1 MIDAILELFGNYTF
15 RNVILGS
22 TLLGVVSGILS
33 CFTTLRREGLLG
45 DALSHAVLPGI
56 CLAFIV
62 TGSKSPL
69 VLTVGAGVAGF
80 LGTMLIL
87 GIRNFTKLRE
97 DAALGIVLST
107 FFGFGIVLLTVI
119 AKLNRGN
126 QAGLDSFLLGQA
138 ATLLWEDV
146 LSMIVLTAI
155 IVAVVIALYKEFK
168 LITFDP
174 EFARSLGFNST
185 ALSALLISLVTLT
198 VIIGLRMVGVILM
211 AAMVIGPG
219 VAARQWTNRFGP
231 MMAISA
237 VFGIF
242 SGISGSL
249 LSIRGEG
256 LPTGPMIVLALT
268 AIVLVSLFVG
278 KALKKT

>member
-1 MIDAILELFGNYTF
+1 MIDAVLELFGNYTF

-22 TLLGVVSGILS
+22 TLLGIVSGVLS

-62 TGSKSPL
+62 TGSKTPFAL
-69 VLTVGAGVAGF
+69 AIGAAIAGF
-80 LGTMLIL
+80 TGTMLIL
-87 GIRNFTKLRE
+87 GIQRFTKLRE

-138 ATLLWEDV
+138 ATLLSEDV
-146 LSMIVLTAI
+146 ANMMILAAV
-155 IVAVVIALYKEFK
+155 IVAVVVLLYKEFK

-174 EFARSLGFNST
+174 EFARSLGFNPT
-185 ALSALLISLVTLT
+185 ALTALLISLVTLT
-198 VIIGLRMVGVILM
+198 VIIGLQMVGVVLM

-219 VAARQWTNRFGP
+219 VAARQWTNRFSV
-231 MMAISA
+231 MLALA
-237 VFGIF
+237 AFFGVF
-242 SGISGSL
+242 SGVTGSL

-256 LPTGPMIVLALT
+256 LPTGPMIVLSLT
-268 AIVLVSLFVG
+268 AIVLVSLFFG
-278 KALKKT
+278 KALQKT